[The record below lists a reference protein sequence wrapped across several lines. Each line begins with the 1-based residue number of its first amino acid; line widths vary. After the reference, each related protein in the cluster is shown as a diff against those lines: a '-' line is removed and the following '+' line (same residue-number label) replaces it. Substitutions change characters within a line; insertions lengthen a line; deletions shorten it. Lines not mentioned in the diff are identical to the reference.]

1 VESNDLTLT
10 LTLSLSLP
18 PNPDQV
24 DLFLY
29 GLDHDASTAALR
41 QIDAHIAEDYK
52 GDYERESSPAAV
64 TFTKK
69 KHDDTS
75 SIDDRQRNRPF
86 QIILG
91 LHRSRSQILEYFDLA
106 PCKALARLD
115 PESEELIVE
124 ALPLFINSLRR
135 MAFHVDIMYWSPASI
150 ARIMKYIAKGFE
162 CVVPGVRRSAF
173 KTATGNRSLRRYGR
187 GQGSIS
193 ELYDAEAEVTNSRH
207 YWSEPNEVLKRKGEM
222 VFGDELVIEKIT
234 GRLTLVEA
242 ATIASKV
249 ACRLGS
255 GRDKVKAETARPRR
269 DLYSDD
275 EGYGGEEGWDFFSC
289 YSGRKHGT
297 GTYGFIR
304 ESFRQDVQV
313 RLGDSRRDIGL
324 DVKFWTFTN
333 AGRFQPSKACL
344 EELYNI
350 DELSRVAEEE
360 VAARAAAVQAPGGY
374 GDCGACGEPYT
385 LLSCELCDAVFYCDE
400 KCLEADCA
408 RHEAECEAMQEVEDT
423 DNSDDSDDSDEE
435 NGEEEDGANDGP
447 PEPSDKEENECPA
460 VDTPTRD
467 GKWQWSPVVAL

>member
-1 VESNDLTLT
+1 MCM
-10 LTLSLSLP
+10 
-18 PNPDQV
+18 
-24 DLFLY
+24 
-29 GLDHDASTAALR
+29 
-41 QIDAHIAEDYK
+41 
-52 GDYERESSPAAV
+52 SPE
-64 TFTKK
+64 
-69 KHDDTS
+69 
-75 SIDDRQRNRPF
+75 QRVCAPVCNLHARH
-86 QIILG
+86 
-91 LHRSRSQILEYFDLA
+91 LHR
-106 PCKALARLD
+106 ARLYTQ
-115 PESEELIVE
+115 V
-124 ALPLFINSLRR
+124 
-135 MAFHVDIMYWSPASI
+135 
-150 ARIMKYIAKGFE
+150 AR
-162 CVVPGVRRSAF
+162 
-173 KTATGNRSLRRYGR
+173 
-187 GQGSIS
+187 
-193 ELYDAEAEVTNSRH
+193 
-207 YWSEPNEVLKRKGEM
+207 
-222 VFGDELVIEKIT
+222 
-234 GRLTLVEA
+234 
-242 ATIASKV
+242 
-249 ACRLGS
+249 RLGS

-423 DNSDDSDDSDEE
+423 DSDDSDDSDEE

-467 GKWQWSPVVAL
+467 GEWQWSPVVAL